1 MHSSSDSTNDRQ
13 GSISARMSAGP
24 PCAASGRRFL
34 SRPALHGR
42 KVRLSPDE
50 VLVAEGNDIR
60 SVWLLESGI
69 LRVQRIGL
77 EGRRQILNLLLPGD
91 LLGADLQGRQ
101 GLSVEACTKAR
112 LLEVPMAD
120 LVQTVRHSPEL
131 RRAVHEANL
140 VHLERMRWL
149 TWMLGALK
157 PEERICAFLALAG
170 RPLSPEQQPDGS
182 RIVTNPLSRQDL
194 SDLLGM
200 TVESISRIIHRLDD
214 QGVIEILSPTRF
226 RIRNLARL
234 LGKGGVTQD
243 LSALALAAP
252 DLGEWIGGAQP
263 PMTAVNEARPAKAQ
277 VS

>member
-1 MHSSSDSTNDRQ
+1 
-13 GSISARMSAGP
+13 MSAGP

-34 SRPALHGR
+34 SRPSLHGR
-42 KVRLSPDE
+42 KVRLSLDE

-91 LLGADLQGRQ
+91 LLGTDLQGRQ
-101 GLSVEACTKAR
+101 GLSVEACTEAR

-120 LVQTVRHSPEL
+120 LIQTVRHNPEL

-170 RPLSPEQQPDGS
+170 RLLSPEQQPDGS

-200 TVESISRIIHRLDD
+200 TVESISRIIHRLED

-263 PMTAVNEARPAKAQ
+263 PMTAVNEASPAKAQ